1 MDVSVRRAQQTTHT
15 HNPPVHDTHQ
25 AGTATRLCRPATRTI
40 VRVPV
45 TTSGPSDWSD
55 AELISFDGLCD
66 ELEHIAFR
74 FGDPM
79 GGGVS
84 AGQTDSDEATDLDPP
99 ATQHREPAPVLVRIH
114 SECLTGDVFGSA
126 RCDCGPQLTEAIK
139 RISREG
145 GVILYLRQ
153 EGRGIG
159 LYNKI
164 DAYELQDCGLDTFA
178 ANRELNFAE
187 DERDYHVAAEML
199 RALEIR
205 SVCLLTN
212 NPDKAEQL
220 RNNGIEVV
228 SIEPTGVF
236 LNGANLDYLQA
247 KVDLGGHTIHLQKEQ
262 P

>member
-1 MDVSVRRAQQTTHT
+1 M
-15 HNPPVHDTHQ
+15 
-25 AGTATRLCRPATRTI
+25 

-45 TTSGPSDWSD
+45 TTGEPADWSD

-66 ELEHIAFR
+66 ELEHIALRFR
-74 FGDPM
+74 VPAGD
-79 GGGVS
+79 
-84 AGQTDSDEATDLDPP
+84 AAEAPL
-99 ATQHREPAPVLVRIH
+99 LVRIH

-126 RCDCGPQLTEAIK
+126 RCDCGPQLAEAVE
-139 RISREG
+139 RISGEG

-164 DAYELQDCGLDTFA
+164 DAYQLQDCGLDTFA

-187 DERDYHVAAEML
+187 DERSYHVAAEML
-199 RALEIR
+199 AALGIR
-205 SVCLLTN
+205 RVRLLSN

-220 RNNGIEVV
+220 RSNGIEVD
-228 SIEPTGVF
+228 SIVPTGVF
-236 LNGANLDYLQA
+236 LNQSNQDYLRA
-247 KVDLGGHTIHLQKEQ
+247 KLDQGGHTIQLQKEQ